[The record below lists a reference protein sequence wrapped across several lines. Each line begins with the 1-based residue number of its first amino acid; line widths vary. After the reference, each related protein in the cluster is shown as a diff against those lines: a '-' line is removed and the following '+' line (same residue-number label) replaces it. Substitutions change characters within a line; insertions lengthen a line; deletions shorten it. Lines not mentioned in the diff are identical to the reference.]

1 MHPNDIRR
9 MLLNHARMIALLCVS
24 AVVHV
29 VLITY
34 VLNEKYAASTLVLIT
49 PQPEVA
55 FARPSSEK
63 ELLNFPVSPV
73 GVSMQTET
81 STKTYGA
88 LITSRPVIER
98 VVRTLHLDKPEDTD
112 GGAAVSARFRRL
124 KNSVKE
130 MLTNASQI
138 LKYGRVLASDPFDK
152 AASDLSERITVAP
165 TRNSY
170 VFAIDCVWT
179 DAQLAADIAN
189 ETARA
194 FVDLLSDLSKSEAQ
208 GVRQFVERRLQ
219 EREAE
224 LAEARRVLREFKERN
239 HSVAFEEET
248 AQSVKL
254 ITKLEGSLE
263 TVQSRL
269 SGLLDQ
275 LTAEN
280 PKVAN
285 LQAQRDWL
293 KESIGRRKNDLLQL
307 PAAEAQLATLTLNVK
322 TAEQLYELLVRE
334 YEDARLREAKRTSD
348 IRVVAPAL
356 VPVRPVRPIKI
367 YYAGVA
373 LLMALM
379 VGVGVAFALEVT
391 NTRLRNIDQVQM
403 ALGVPVLA
411 TVPDM
416 AIVKRQ

>member
-1 MHPNDIRR
+1 MHPNEIRR

-73 GVSMQTET
+73 GVSTQTET

-130 MLTNASQI
+130 VLTDASQI

-170 VFAIDCVWT
+170 VFAIECVWT

-224 LAEARRVLREFKERN
+224 LAEARRALREFKERN
-239 HSVAFEEET
+239 HSVAFE
-248 AQSVKL
+248 
-254 ITKLEGSLE
+254 
-263 TVQSRL
+263 
-269 SGLLDQ
+269 
-275 LTAEN
+275 
-280 PKVAN
+280 
-285 LQAQRDWL
+285 
-293 KESIGRRKNDLLQL
+293 
-307 PAAEAQLATLTLNVK
+307 
-322 TAEQLYELLVRE
+322 
-334 YEDARLREAKRTSD
+334 
-348 IRVVAPAL
+348 
-356 VPVRPVRPIKI
+356 
-367 YYAGVA
+367 
-373 LLMALM
+373 
-379 VGVGVAFALEVT
+379 
-391 NTRLRNIDQVQM
+391 
-403 ALGVPVLA
+403 
-411 TVPDM
+411 
-416 AIVKRQ
+416 